1 MWFIGYYNLY
11 KYIYIYLYSII
22 YYVSKA
28 KIHYECIMRSKENRK
43 MNNEYTIIIL
53 LSPGHVFIKKNLS
66 SKNPIVYDTSVLF

>member
-1 MWFIGYYNLY
+1 
-11 KYIYIYLYSII
+11 
-22 YYVSKA
+22 
-28 KIHYECIMRSKENRK
+28 MRSKENRK